1 MATVEVVVVSLG
13 PLMRLGLDELCAGL
27 EVEVVPLVA
36 VALGAVVVVSTLVW
50 LFRTGLLL
58 LLASSRL
65 LIAALFSRS
74 SSSSSSRADF
84 SFLHPAV

>member
-1 MATVEVVVVSLG
+1 MATVEVVVVSIA
-13 PLMRLGLDELCAGL
+13 PLMRLGLDELSAGL

-36 VALGAVVVVSTLVW
+36 VALGAVLVVSPLVW

-58 LLASSRL
+58 LFASSRL

-74 SSSSSSRADF
+74 SSSRSS
-84 SFLHPAV
+84 

>member
-1 MATVEVVVVSLG
+1 MATVEVVVVSLA
-13 PLMRLGLDELCAGL
+13 PLMRFGLDELRAGL

-36 VALGAVVVVSTLVW
+36 VALGAVVVVSALVW
-50 LFRTGLLL
+50 LFRTGPLL

-65 LIAALFSRS
+65 LIAALFSLS

>member
-1 MATVEVVVVSLG
+1 MATVEVVIVSFAPLIRFGLG
-13 PLMRLGLDELCAGL
+13 KLRAGL
-27 EVEVVPLVA
+27 EVEVVPFVA
-36 VALGAVVVVSTLVW
+36 VTLGAVVVVSVLVL

-84 SFLHPAV
+84 SFLNPGQ